1 MATLDK
7 DFKVKNGLQVSGSAV
22 IGGTISA
29 ADPTDSSHLA
39 TKSYIDSLIT
49 SQSIAV
55 SDTAPTT
62 DLVSGKMWFDT
73 TVNRLKFYFNED
85 WVTMATSNDL
95 QNLPDHIHDTAIDGT
110 GRIVTVFW
118 DGQSYDSP
126 QIQSLDGGT
135 PSSTTWDVVF
145 DGGLATDN
153 FN

>member
-1 MATLDK
+1 MTTTSK
-7 DFKVKNGLQVSGSAV
+7 DFKVKNGLQVNGNTV
-22 IGGTISA
+22 VNGTIVA
-29 ADPTDSSHLA
+29 ANPTLSTHLA
-39 TKSYIDSLIT
+39 TKEY
-49 SQSIAV
+49 V
-55 SDTAPTT
+55 
-62 DLVSGKMWFDT
+62 DLVSGTPVGSTPPASPSNGDNWFDT
-73 TVNRLKFYFNED
+73 AVERLKFYYNGS
-85 WVTMATSNDL
+85 WITLATSNDF

-110 GRIVTVFW
+110 GRIVSIFW